1 MVVGAAGS
9 LYSQIDTALKLI
21 TPPNVTNPIEFWLAF
36 LLILAIL
43 STVLKNVSYF
53 ADSKNKGARG
63 IIALIISYF
72 AVTVAWVSPILV
84 YMSSTLAVTALILVA
99 MLIVA
104 SLLKFDITG
113 SNSKW
118 LFIVAIGI
126 LFLGGGVFSNALV
139 PASSG
144 VGSQLSS
151 IASSLIGPNLAYLLL
166 GVIIIFVIAFTFGGG
181 NSGNKGTP

>member
-1 MVVGAAGS
+1 MVVAAAGS
-9 LYSQIDTALKLI
+9 LYSQIDKALSLI

-53 ADSKNKGARG
+53 ADNKNKGARG
-63 IIALIISYF
+63 LVSLIISYF
-72 AVTVAWVSPILV
+72 AVTVAWVSPVLV

-104 SLLKFDITG
+104 SLLKFDISG
-113 SNSKW
+113 SNAKW
-118 LFIVAIGI
+118 LFVVAIGI

-139 PASSG
+139 PSSTG
-144 VGSQLSS
+144 IGSELSN
-151 IASSLIGPNLAYLLL
+151 IGSSLIGPNLAYLIL
-166 GVIIIFVIAFTFGGG
+166 GIIIIFVIAFTFGGG
-181 NSGNKGTP
+181 GSGSGKNP

>member
-1 MVVGAAGS
+1 MVVAAAGS
-9 LYSQIDTALKLI
+9 LYSQIDKALRLI

-36 LLILAIL
+36 LLILAII

-53 ADSKNKGARG
+53 ADNKNKGARG

-72 AVTVAWVSPILV
+72 AVTVAWVSPVLI

-113 SNSKW
+113 DKAKW
-118 LFIVAIGI
+118 LFVVAIGI
-126 LFLGGGVFSNALV
+126 LFLGGGIFSNALV

-144 VGSQLSS
+144 VGSQLSNV
-151 IASSLIGPNLAYLLL
+151 ASSLIGPDLVYL
-166 GVIIIFVIAFTFGGG
+166 I
-181 NSGNKGTP
+181 PPQ